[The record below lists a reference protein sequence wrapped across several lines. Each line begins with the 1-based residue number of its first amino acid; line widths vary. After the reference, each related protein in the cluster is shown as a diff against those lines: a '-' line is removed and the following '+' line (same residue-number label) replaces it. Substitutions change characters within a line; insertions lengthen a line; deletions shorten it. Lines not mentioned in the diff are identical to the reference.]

1 MDSKNLPHLP
11 RLDHVRFF
19 AANLVFF
26 FHVIHYYY
34 LHWQPLID
42 YPWMGLITEG
52 HTGVGLFFTLSGFLF
67 MLIALHNPVIDYK
80 HFIRNR
86 FLRIF
91 PMFLTVFFIATS
103 IGRDDFR
110 AQDILYLF
118 FSNLGKAPT
127 SIHFITGAA
136 WTISIE
142 FTFYLLF
149 PFLGRFACEKGPKY
163 LLQLL
168 FLMLLFKL
176 GAYGVTERSTHM
188 LYSTLVGRF
197 DQFLM
202 GMLAALLYIRH
213 KEALSRRGTT
223 LLLIGVVVVFINA
236 AVQARYA
243 SFFLVQPKQVFWIF
257 WSMLEAGGWA
267 LFITSWIS
275 AKFELPNWL
284 DRLMRR
290 GGEISFS
297 FYLMHALVI
306 YLTYQAFGVLMLTGN
321 IIADGILTAVGLYIL
336 TWTAATLSYE
346 TIEKPFLGLRSGYGK
361 QLKQKT

>member
-42 YPWMGLITEG
+42 YPWMGLISEG

-67 MLIALHNPVIDYK
+67 MLIALHNPEIDYK

-91 PMFLTVFFIATS
+91 PMFLTVFFIAIS

-136 WTISIE
+136 WTISLE

-149 PFLGRFACEKGPKY
+149 PFLGRFAREKGPKY
-163 LLQLL
+163 LIQLL
-168 FLMLLFKL
+168 VLMLLFKL

-197 DQFLM
+197 DQFLI
-202 GMLAALLYIRH
+202 GMLAALLYSRH
-213 KEALSRRGTT
+213 KQVLYRHGRL
-223 LLLIGVVVVFINA
+223 LLLITVVVVFLNA

-243 SFFLVQPKQVFWIF
+243 SFFLAKPKQVFWIF

-267 LFITSWIS
+267 LFISAWVS
-275 AKFELPNWL
+275 AKFELPKWL

-306 YLTYQAFGVLMLTGN
+306 YLAFEAFGVLKFTGN

-346 TIEKPFLGLRSGYGK
+346 TIEKPFLGLRSGYGR
-361 QLKQKT
+361 QLKQVS